1 MKYYTLNFITIL
13 FLTASCHKEMNK
25 NNDTAS
31 SVSENKSV
39 SLLDTITN
47 CKWVFTEYHDKVTYQ
62 SGTNLMSIISD
73 GNETVQIDING
84 KVFLNRDNDF
94 SFASI
99 DYFNS
104 NFHNS
109 SFVSRSYTAPYY
121 DTTNYN
127 LINKSIIIQNP
138 IKYLPDTMSIII
150 ADTACLVLSGVLHTN
165 GYNVNRTIIFYK
177 NTRWYGGYR
186 NYSGL

>member
-1 MKYYTLNFITIL
+1 MKYYTLIFITIF
-13 FLTASCHKEMNK
+13 FLTSSCHKEMNK

-31 SVSENKSV
+31 PVSEKKSI
-39 SLLDTITN
+39 SLLDTIAN
-47 CKWVFTEYHDKVTYQ
+47 CKWVFTEYHDKVTRQ
-62 SGTNLMSIISD
+62 NETNLMSIISD
-73 GNETVQIDING
+73 GNETAQIDMNG
-84 KVFLNRDNDF
+84 KVFLNRNYDF

-99 DYFNS
+99 DYFSS
-104 NFHNS
+104 NFHSS
-109 SFVSRSYTAPYY
+109 SFVSESYTKPYY
-121 DTTNYN
+121 DIANYN

-150 ADTACLVLSGVLHTN
+150 ADTACLVLSGVLHAN

>member
-1 MKYYTLNFITIL
+1 MKYYTLSFITIL
-13 FLTASCHKEMNK
+13 FLTSSCHKEMNK

-31 SVSENKSV
+31 SVSEKKLAS
-39 SLLDTITN
+39 SLDTIAN

-62 SGTNLMSIISD
+62 SGTNSMSIISD
-73 GNETVQIDING
+73 GNETAQIDMNG
-84 KVFLNRDNDF
+84 KVFLNRDVDF

-104 NFHNS
+104 TSHNF
-109 SFVSRSYTAPYY
+109 SFVSTSYAGPYY
-121 DTTNYN
+121 DTANYN
-127 LINKSIIIQNP
+127 VVNKTIIIQNHV
-138 IKYLPDTMSIII
+138 KYLPDTMSIII